1 MLTGVHIPH
10 LLTVRIRTLAVTAQ
24 VALNLH
30 LRKETSPTT
39 TRLLQSTAGEAREVL
54 RQFLYVLAIF

>member
-10 LLTVRIRTLAVTAQ
+10 LLTVRIRTLAITSQ

-30 LRKETSPTT
+30 LRKETSPTNDQAAT
-39 TRLLQSTAGEAREVL
+39 VHCRGGEGGAT
-54 RQFLYVLAIF
+54 QFLYVLAIF